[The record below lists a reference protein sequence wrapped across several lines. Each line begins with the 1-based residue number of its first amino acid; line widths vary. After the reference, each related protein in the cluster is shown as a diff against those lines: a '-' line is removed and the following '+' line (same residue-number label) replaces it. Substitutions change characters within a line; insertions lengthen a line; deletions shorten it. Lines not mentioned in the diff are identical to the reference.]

1 MSCSCVSLSL
11 SGRAKSITLGG
22 KGYEDKKPVVSVVVP
37 IDVREIEL
45 LIMNTIILPL
55 VSSQWKTLQE
65 NLFLVDLLKGRLD
78 YYYSLYKLPQLLVY
92 KDILII
98 FKNVLNE
105 HMHLINMEKQMY
117 GACKNN
123 MLNVVYK
130 TSMIRLKP
138 EYSLYNLIVGPPV
151 FSQNQTY
158 NVFII
163 NDILYLLTLNNITFQ
178 IIKDFIV
185 DKYDIVSVSC

>member
-22 KGYEDKKPVVSVVVP
+22 KGYDYKIPAVVVP
-37 IDVREIEL
+37 IDVKEIEL

-78 YYYSLYKLPQLLVY
+78 YYYSLYKLPELLVY

-98 FKNVLNE
+98 FNNVLNE
-105 HMHLINMEKQMY
+105 HMHLINMEKKMY
-117 GACKNN
+117 GSCKNN
-123 MLNVVYK
+123 LINVVYK

-138 EYSLYNLIVGPPV
+138 EYSLYNLIVGPPM
-151 FSQNQTY
+151 FSKKQTY
-158 NVFII
+158 NEFII
-163 NDILYLLTLNNITFQ
+163 NDILHLLTLNNITFQ

-185 DKYDIVSVSC
+185 QKYQIVSVSC